1 MRIILPTAP
10 TSAVTAGVIA
20 ASITFTTMSYASSAT
35 IGATSMA
42 TRTAG
47 FLAGRGVNLV
57 FGPVSGFIAEQA
69 TRELGDQLLTPVVRT
84 GSRQVAYLTSAAVGT
99 AVIVVSTV
107 LIRASSWIYGKGHA
121 AVFQYLKQTPV
132 EVVSNLLEIGNDTML
147 LTVDGVVTRDDP
159 LPV

>member
-1 MRIILPTAP
+1 MRIIFPTAP
-10 TSAVTAGVIA
+10 ASAIAAGVVA

-42 TRTAG
+42 TCAAG

-57 FGPVSGFIAEQA
+57 FGPVSGFIAEQT
-69 TRELGDQLLTPVVRT
+69 TRELGEQLLTPVVRT

-99 AVIVVSTV
+99 AVIVLSTV
-107 LIRASSWIYGKGHA
+107 LVHASTWIYGKGHT
-121 AVFQYLKQTPV
+121 AVCQYLKQTPV
-132 EVVSNLLEIGNDTML
+132 EVVSNLLEIGDDTML